1 MINKN
6 DFRYFDKA
14 RHAAMISDFN
24 KTHIGCIAVY
34 KDNIIGVGC
43 NLEKTHPMQ
52 KYYNKYRMHPQKFYY
67 SPKIHVEI
75 NCLNSI
81 RNLDINFS
89 KVRLYIYRIRKDQ
102 DYGMSRPC
110 PSCMAAIKDM
120 GIKHIYYTTNDGFVY
135 ENLAQIVKDNK
146 LIMEEIYA
154 V

>member
-1 MINKN
+1 MITKN

-14 RHAAMISDFN
+14 HHAAMISNFS

-67 SPKIHVEI
+67 SPIIHAEI

-89 KVRLYIYRIRKDQ
+89 KVRLYIYIESEKIRTMECHVHVLIVWLQLRI
-102 DYGMSRPC
+102 
-110 PSCMAAIKDM
+110 
-120 GIKHIYYTTNDGFVY
+120 
-135 ENLAQIVKDNK
+135 
-146 LIMEEIYA
+146 
-154 V
+154 

>member
-52 KYYNKYRMHPQKFYY
+52 KYYNKYRMHPQKSYY
-67 SPKIHVEI
+67 SPKIYAEI

-81 RNLDINFS
+81 RNLDINFA

-146 LIMEEIYA
+146 LIMEEVYA